1 MPMNNPSPQWNIISS
16 KSDLNQVIEAS
27 RSKPVMVFIHR
38 ASSTE
43 SIEKKIEL
51 EDNWSISAD
60 ILDTFIVDDIK
71 SKEISEVICDMADIP
86 REFPQIVLFAD
97 GVTMYDESHEMISVK
112 KIKLALKIVN
122 RTFKWMETRA

>member
-1 MPMNNPSPQWNIISS
+1 MNNPTPRWKQISTS
-16 KSDLNQVIEAS
+16 AELNQVIEDS
-27 RSKPVMVFIHR
+27 KRKPVLVFIHR
-38 ASSTE
+38 ASSPE

-51 EDNWSISAD
+51 EDNWVISPD
-60 ILDTFIVDDIK
+60 MLDTCIVDDLT
-71 SKEISEVICDMADIP
+71 SKDISETICSLADIP

-112 KIKLALKIVN
+112 KVKLALKIVN

>member
-1 MPMNNPSPQWNIISS
+1 MPMNHHSPQWKSIVSS
-16 KSDLNQVIEAS
+16 EALNRVIDDS
-27 RSKPVMVFIHR
+27 RTKPVLVFIHR
-38 ASSTE
+38 ASSPE

-51 EDNWSISAD
+51 ENSWNISEDMMDAY
-60 ILDTFIVDDIK
+60 LVDDIK
-71 SKEISEVICDMADIP
+71 AKDVSEQISELAGIQ

-97 GVTMYDESHEMISVK
+97 GVTMYDESHDMISVK